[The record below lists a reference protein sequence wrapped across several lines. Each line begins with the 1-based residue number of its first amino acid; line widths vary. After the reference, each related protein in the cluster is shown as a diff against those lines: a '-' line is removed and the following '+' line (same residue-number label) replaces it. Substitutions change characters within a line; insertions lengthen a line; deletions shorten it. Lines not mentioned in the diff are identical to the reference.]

1 MPGRMKDV
9 SAALAKEVCNMIG
22 VNDEGDALTTLFN
35 YVSHGTVV
43 APNKLSPEMDAVY
56 DSLMILM
63 GQIYMADREYP
74 GKLKLIDSIDTGM
87 YTDKIA
93 KVNYGTKYAL
103 PSGAFNTD
111 LYTNLANGYDNGSN
125 NGQSTASMW
134 EQIHPVIFETVFSGS
149 DTWQDGLTRPLEA
162 IKKSFRGPGEFDRFW
177 EGVMTEKKND
187 IELEKEAFRRFNLL
201 SAIGSRYAAAT
212 GAGYTQPG
220 HDSMAINLTA
230 GFNAKFGTNYT
241 SQQLRTKYLKE
252 FLAYFTAEFK
262 AVSDKM
268 TVKSAMYHYTLSK
281 TVGSETY
288 YLTRFTPKN
297 LQRTFLYAPLFRDAE
312 SLVMPEIFHD
322 DYLDRPNGELVE
334 YWQTFTGDSETSA
347 AINGSVKVF
356 DDDAAATAIEI
367 PYVVAFL
374 YDRDALMT
382 DYQLESA
389 LDTPVEA
396 RKRYIN
402 TWWSFVENNI
412 NDITENGVV
421 FYMADPAGEGN

>member
-9 SAALAKEVCNMIG
+9 SAALATEVCNMIG
-22 VNDEGDALTTLFN
+22 INDEGDALTTLFN

-103 PSGAFNTD
+103 PTGAFNTD

-125 NGQSTASMW
+125 GGQSTASMW

-149 DTWQDGLTRPLEA
+149 SGWQDGLTKPLEA

-201 SAIGSRYAAAT
+201 SSIGSRYAVAT

-241 SQQLRTKYLKE
+241 SQQLRTTYLKE

-268 TVKSAMYHYTLSK
+268 TVKSALYHYTLSK

-288 YLTRFTPKN
+288 YLTRFTSKP
-297 LQRTFLYAPLFRDAE
+297 LQRAFLYAPLFRDSE

-334 YWQTFTGDSETSA
+334 YWQTFTGDSESDA
-347 AINGSVKVF
+347 AISASVKVF
-356 DDDAAATAIEI
+356 DDDEDATAVEI

-382 DYQLESA
+382 DYQLDSA

-396 RKRYIN
+396 RKRYIT
-402 TWWSFVENNI
+402 TWWSFVKNNI

-421 FYMADPAGEGN
+421 FYMADPAGEGD

>member
-1 MPGRMKDV
+1 
-9 SAALAKEVCNMIG
+9 
-22 VNDEGDALTTLFN
+22 
-35 YVSHGTVV
+35 
-43 APNKLSPEMDAVY
+43 
-56 DSLMILM
+56 
-63 GQIYMADREYP
+63 
-74 GKLKLIDSIDTGM
+74 
-87 YTDKIA
+87 
-93 KVNYGTKYAL
+93 
-103 PSGAFNTD
+103 
-111 LYTNLANGYDNGSN
+111 
-125 NGQSTASMW
+125 
-134 EQIHPVIFETVFSGS
+134 
-149 DTWQDGLTRPLEA
+149 
-162 IKKSFRGPGEFDRFW
+162 
-177 EGVMTEKKND
+177 
-187 IELEKEAFRRFNLL
+187 
-201 SAIGSRYAAAT
+201 
-212 GAGYTQPG
+212 
-220 HDSMAINLTA
+220 MAINLTA

-241 SQQLRTKYLKE
+241 SQQLRTTYLKE

-297 LQRTFLYAPLFRDAE
+297 LQRAFLYAPLFRDAE

-402 TWWSFVENNI
+402 TWWSFVKNNI